1 MRRRP
6 SLPGVD
12 LSVYAGALPLLVRNP
27 AIIVVPLLTLVI
39 GVLVNLALAPGS
51 GGMLGSTT
59 FGLGQLLSFL
69 LALFGL
75 GSACIMADAAWRR
88 GRTSFDAA
96 WAETQR
102 KGGDILFAAIGVSLL
117 LAVGQYVGQIFGP
130 LGLLV
135 MAAIVFFLIWAVPA
149 AAVGGVP
156 GGAAIQVS
164 VERVRSAPLAAALA
178 TIVTL
183 VLVFYA
189 APALALLI
197 AGLLGP
203 AASGIVVSLL
213 FALLRAI
220 ATGYVALILTKTYA
234 DAAFTRPPWL

>member
-1 MRRRP
+1 MRRSP
-6 SLPGVD
+6 VPGVD
-12 LSVYAGALPLLVRNP
+12 LSVYVNALPLLLRNP
-27 AIIVVPLLTLVI
+27 AIIVVPLLALVV
-39 GVLVNLALAPGS
+39 GVLIDLALAPGS
-51 GGMLGSTT
+51 GGLMGSAT

-75 GSACIMADAAWRR
+75 GSACIMADGAWRR
-88 GRTSFDAA
+88 GRMPFDTA
-96 WAETQR
+96 WTQTQH

-117 LAVGQYVGQIFGP
+117 LSVGQYVSQLFGSI
-130 LGLLV
+130 GLLLSAV
-135 MAAIVFFLIWAVPA
+135 MVCFLIWAIPA

-164 VERVRSAPLAAALA
+164 IERVRSAPLAAALA

-189 APALALLI
+189 AGALSLAI

-203 AASGIVVSLL
+203 AASGIVVALL
-213 FALLRAI
+213 FALLRSIAI
-220 ATGYVALILTKTYA
+220 GYVALILTKTYT